1 VSRIRKTL
9 TSGIAVVAM
18 MVSGCYE
25 FLPPPERTTELTGKR
40 VELTLTDAGSVVL
53 ASAIGPQM
61 ESVGGTLVDLQQ
73 DNLVVSV
80 LSVTNRNGIETGWR
94 GEHIEVPRSM
104 IARVAERR
112 FSARRTF
119 FASAALIAGL
129 VIAQRAFGGAG
140 GANSPGNGVGVPGS
154 PR

>member
-1 VSRIRKTL
+1 MTL
-9 TSGIAVVAM
+9 KSGLAAAALLLN
-18 MVSGCYE
+18 GCYE
-25 FLPPPERTTELTGKR
+25 YLPSPDRTTDLTGKR
-40 VELTLTDAGSVVL
+40 VELTLTDAGAVVL

-80 LSVTNRNGIETGWR
+80 LSVTNRNGMETGWK
-94 GEHIEVPRSM
+94 GERIEVPRSM
-104 IARVAERR
+104 IARLEERR
-112 FSARRTF
+112 FSVRRTI
-119 FASAALIAGL
+119 FASAALMAGL

-140 GANSPGNGVGVPGS
+140 GSTTPGGGPGQPGS